1 MKSIH
6 WTKRLEMTGNPP
18 EQSIV
23 LKLGTLFFM
32 GKFVLLEGSFA
43 VILAKIFL
51 AWKGFAKPRVIGPR
65 MADSQSPR
73 DPCRL

>member
-23 LKLGTLFFM
+23 LRLGTLFFM
-32 GKFVLLEGSFA
+32 GKFVLVDASLA
-43 VILAKIFL
+43 VIIAKIFL
-51 AWKGFAKPRVIGPR
+51 AWKGFA
-65 MADSQSPR
+65 
-73 DPCRL
+73 